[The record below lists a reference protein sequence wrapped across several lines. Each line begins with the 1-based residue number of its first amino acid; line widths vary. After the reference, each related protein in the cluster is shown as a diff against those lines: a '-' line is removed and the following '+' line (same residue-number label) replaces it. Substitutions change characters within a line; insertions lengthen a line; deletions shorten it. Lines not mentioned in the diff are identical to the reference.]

1 MIKCNYFYIYFLLL
15 CSLSMAFAAE
25 QKLHWP
31 SGGYQQHQESRVIDL
46 FMPQTERFFAD
57 EAVIEN
63 YFFTFKDK
71 KLDSGLP
78 CIEKMFQITDL
89 LQIMKLFEK
98 RDLLENDDF
107 ILSRVRIWENRLQL
121 GFDKIYHMK
130 RELCILEE
138 SKNSNKINR
147 RVQVN
152 KIVSDIYQDYAD
164 FIMAVNSLLTVH
176 QGLIKHFDGQVEIVD
191 VSQSNVK
198 QAMLLLN
205 QLNKAMFLFFKQRN
219 YVGNIGLIYTVNLPG
234 KESALGFYIQDE
246 EYRSFPLSKDN
257 LAFDIL
263 GPDICIVTENMIP
276 ISSSGFLIT
285 ELMGDSTSFKIR
297 FIEGTKSEHPFAF
310 KELMNIHLDK
320 SWWDIVDIRYK
331 DDNGILKGFLSLP
344 TGSLDTKL
352 ATLQLLN
359 LIEEKVLDVDNSLS
373 MQALTYLNESV
384 NESAGMISDENEGTV
399 LALEY
404 CEEELESVGDSEEDL
419 EVLRKNILNKISKV
433 KEECTESILSEY
445 EAEIIREQEAI
456 KSFVAQGSV
465 QGTKQK
471 KGKKNKKNRKPI
483 KKTSEKN
490 ESLAKKEEQEG
501 QLRGKALERFEA
513 QSSRTKIK
521 TRGMIK
527 IINAIS
533 KQYPDGMSAAESRQK
548 GSHRSIDFGS
558 GASFG
563 LVKPHGKKTG
573 TSRSV
578 ASKFFNTL
586 VKTLSSLD
594 LTKD

>member
-1 MIKCNYFYIYFLLL
+1 
-15 CSLSMAFAAE
+15 MAFATAD
-25 QKLHWP
+25 KLYWP
-31 SGGYQQHQESRVIDL
+31 SGGYQQHPESRIIDL
-46 FMPQTERFFAD
+46 FMPQVERLSID
-57 EAVIEN
+57 EEIVEN

-71 KLDSGLP
+71 KFDSGLP

-89 LQIMKLFEK
+89 LQILTLFEK

-107 ILSRVRIWENRLQL
+107 ILSRVKIWEKNLRLY
-121 GFDKIYHMK
+121 FNKIYQIK
-130 RELCILEE
+130 EKLCIFEK
-138 SKNSNKINR
+138 SKNSKKISTRLESNR
-147 RVQVN
+147 M
-152 KIVSDIYQDYAD
+152 IFDIYQDYAV
-164 FIMAVNSLLTVH
+164 FTMAVNSLLTVH
-176 QGLIKHFDGQVEIVD
+176 QGLSKHFDSQVEIID
-191 VSQSNVK
+191 KSQRNVK

-205 QLNKAMFLFFKQRN
+205 QLNKSMFLFFKQRN
-219 YVGNIGLIYTVNLPG
+219 HVGNIDSIYIVNIPEE
-234 KESALGFYIQDE
+234 ESTLGFYIQGQ
-246 EYRSFPLSKDN
+246 EYRSFPLSRDN

-331 DDNGILKGFLSLP
+331 DDHGILKGFLSLP
-344 TGSLDTKL
+344 TGSLETKF

-359 LIEEKVLDVDNSLS
+359 LIEEKVLDVENALS
-373 MQALTYLNESV
+373 IEALTYLNESV
-384 NESAGMISDENEGTV
+384 NESAGMILHENEGNV

-404 CEEELESVGDSEEDL
+404 YEEELDSIADSDNI
-419 EVLRKNILNKISKV
+419 EVLRKNILNKISRV
-433 KEECTESILSEY
+433 KEECTERLLSEY
-445 EAEIIREQEAI
+445 EEEIMREQEAI
-456 KSFVAQGSV
+456 KSFVNQESV
-465 QGTKQK
+465 QGRKKK
-471 KGKKNKKNRKPI
+471 KGKKNKKSTKSI
-483 KKTSEKN
+483 KKTSEKK
-490 ESLAKKEEQEG
+490 ESLAKKEEQAG

-563 LVKPHGKKTG
+563 LVKPHGKKSG

-586 VKTLSSLD
+586 VKTVSSLD
-594 LTKD
+594 LKG